1 MGKELLIK
9 LAEALS
15 AIGYDIEKV
24 EVMGSYGTRNENEVY
39 PYPLQLTIK
48 PYLPAKNNA

>member
-9 LAEALS
+9 LAETLS

-24 EVMGSYGTRNENEVY
+24 KVVGDCGIRKENEEY
-39 PYPLQLTIK
+39 LYPLRLTIR
-48 PYLPAKNNA
+48 PHLLVKNNA